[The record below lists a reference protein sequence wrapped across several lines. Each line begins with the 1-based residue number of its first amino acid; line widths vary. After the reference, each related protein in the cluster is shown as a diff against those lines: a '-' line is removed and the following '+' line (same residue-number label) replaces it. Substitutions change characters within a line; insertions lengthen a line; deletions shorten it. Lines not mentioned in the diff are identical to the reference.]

1 MSLIFC
7 IIVTLVYILVQV
19 LFMNRQILVVEDE
32 TPIREMITF
41 VLEQNGFN
49 SIEAK
54 DYDQAFALIKE
65 PYPDLILLDWML
77 PGGTGV
83 KIAKELK
90 RNEYTRNIPI
100 IMLTAR
106 SDEGDK
112 VKGFDAGI
120 DDYVTK
126 PFSPK
131 ELIAR
136 IKAVIRRVSPT
147 SLEEVIELQGLSLD
161 PVAHRVGINGKPLDL
176 GPTEF
181 RLLHFFMTHTE
192 RVYSREQLLDN
203 VWGVNVYVE
212 DRTVDVHI
220 RRLRKAITGSGHEN
234 FVQTVRGS
242 GYRFSCNVN

>member
-1 MSLIFC
+1 
-7 IIVTLVYILVQV
+7 
-19 LFMNRQILVVEDE
+19 MNRQILVVEDE
-32 TPIREMITF
+32 APIREMITF
-41 VLEQNGFN
+41 ILEQNAFN
-49 SIEAK
+49 VQEAQ
-54 DYDQAFALIKE
+54 DYEQALSLIKD

-83 KIAKELK
+83 KLAKVLK
-90 RNEYTRNIPI
+90 QNEYTRNIPI

-106 SDEGDK
+106 SDEEDK
-112 VKGFDAGI
+112 VKGFDAGV

-136 IKAVIRRVSPT
+136 IKAVIRRVAPT
-147 SLEEVIELQGLSLD
+147 SLEEIIEFHGMKLD
-161 PVAHRVGINGKPLDL
+161 PVAHRVSINDISLDL

-203 VWGVNVYVE
+203 VWGTNVYVE

-220 RRLRKAITGSGHEN
+220 RRLRKAIAGNGHEN
-234 FVQTVRGS
+234 FIQTVRGS
-242 GYRFSCNVN
+242 GYRFSGKLSDAKFTN